1 MLSGP
6 LMAELAAPN
15 SDLPKPMRAAFMF
28 IFIALALDMLALGI
42 ISPVLPKLIM
52 QLQGGD
58 EASAAHWVGWF
69 GTVWAVMQFATMA
82 TVGALSDTIGRRPV
96 MLLSMFGQAINYV
109 IIAMAPDLW
118 WLMIGQII
126 SGVTSSSVSTAM
138 AYVADV
144 TQPRERAGAFGK
156 LSAAF
161 GLGFMIGPALG
172 GLVGQFDPRA
182 PFWVAGALSALN
194 GLYGLIVLPESLPSE
209 RRAAFTWR
217 RINPF
222 TSFRLFRQRANVR
235 GLAVVKF
242 LNDIAFLSFQSTFAL
257 YAMYRY
263 HWGPREIG
271 LTLTLYAVLSGLV
284 QAGLVGRIVHLVGE
298 RASVVAG
305 LIFGAAGFA
314 AIALSPTGYFL
325 LMFLPVGVLW
335 GLAGPAN
342 QSIMTSRV
350 EPTEQGLLQGALA
363 SLTGIAGMI
372 GPGLFTTV
380 FALFIGREAALNQ
393 PGAPFLAA
401 GVLVTASVMVA
412 FFATREP
419 HTAP

>member
-1 MLSGP
+1 
-6 LMAELAAPN
+6 
-15 SDLPKPMRAAFMF
+15 MRAAFRF

-42 ISPVLPKLIM
+42 ISPVLPRLIM

-58 EASAAHWVGWF
+58 EASAARWVGWLL
-69 GTVWAVMQFATMA
+69 TVAATMQFATMT

-96 MLLSMFGQAINYV
+96 MLLSMFGQAINYA

-126 SGVTSSSVSTAM
+126 VGVSSSSVPTAM

-144 TQPRERAGAFGK
+144 TPPSERASAFGK

-161 GLGFMIGPALG
+161 GIGFLVGPSLG
-172 GLVGQFDPRA
+172 GVLGNFDPKA

-194 GLYGLIVLPESLPSE
+194 GLYGLFVMPESLV
-209 RRAAFTWR
+209 RRAAFNLR

-222 TSFRLFRQRANVR
+222 SSLVLFRQRQNVR
-235 GLAVVKF
+235 SLAIVKF
-242 LNDIAFLSFQSTFAL
+242 LNDIAFWSFQSAFAL

-263 HWGPREIG
+263 HWTPQDIG
-271 LTLTLYAVLSGLV
+271 LTLTFYAALSGAV
-284 QAGLVGRIVHLVGE
+284 QIFLVGWVVKHFGE
-298 RASVVAG
+298 RASVVSG
-305 LIFGAAGFA
+305 LIFGAAGFV
-314 AIALSPTGYFL
+314 AIALSPSGYYL
-325 LMFLPVGVLW
+325 LLFLPIGVLW

-342 QSIMTSRV
+342 QSIMTGRV

-380 FALFIGREAALNQ
+380 FALFIGRESALHQ
-393 PGAPFLAA
+393 PGAPFIAA
-401 GVLVTASVMVA
+401 AVLVTASVIVA